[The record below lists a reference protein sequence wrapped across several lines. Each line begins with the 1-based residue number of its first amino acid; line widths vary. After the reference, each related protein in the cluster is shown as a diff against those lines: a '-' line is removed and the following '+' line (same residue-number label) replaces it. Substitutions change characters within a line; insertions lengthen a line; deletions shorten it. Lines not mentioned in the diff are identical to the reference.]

1 MPDTPANRHA
11 RQVEAWNGPM
21 GAQWAANE
29 ARTERGL
36 APVLDALIDWAAPR
50 LGSRV
55 VDIGCGAGGTT
66 LALARA
72 VGPTGT
78 VIGLDVSS
86 VILDVARARLAETTN
101 TRLELADALS
111 WTLADDPAD
120 LLFSRFGVMFFGDP
134 VAAFANLRRA
144 LKPTGHFA
152 FAAWAAQADNPW
164 VDVPYQAALTVV
176 PPPPPADPTEPGQFA
191 FGDPA
196 RVRRILHDA
205 GYGPVRQRA
214 FDFAMRYPADDLA
227 RTAAGLV
234 TMGQVGRLLRDR
246 PPEQQQAAT
255 TAIAEALAPRVADG
269 WIDLPARVWL
279 FDAANQF
286 PAPHTKR
293 SND

>member
-66 LALARA
+66 LALARV

-86 VILDVARARLAETTN
+86 VILDVARARLAEATN

-144 LKPTGHFA
+144 LAPGGRFA
-152 FAAWAAQADNPW
+152 FAAWAGLADNPW
-164 VDVPYQAALTVV
+164 VTVPLQAAQTVV
-176 PPPPPADPTEPGQFA
+176 PPPPGPDAPDQYEPGQFA
-191 FGDPA
+191 FGNPA
-196 RVRRILHDA
+196 RVFRILHDA
-205 GYGPVRQRA
+205 GYGPVTLRG
-214 FDFAMRYPADDLA
+214 FDFTMRFPADDLA
-227 RTAAGLV
+227 QTAIGM
-234 TMGQVGRLLRDR
+234 TSMGSIGRLLRDR
-246 PPEQQQAAT
+246 SDDERSRAAAAIQAVLPPYVT
-255 TAIAEALAPRVADG
+255 GDKVV
-269 WIDLPARVWL
+269 LPARVWL
-279 FDAANQF
+279 FDAQL
-286 PAPHTKR
+286 PAR
-293 SND
+293 